1 MKNLI
6 HKKNKYIITIIGL
19 LGLIPYGLPI
29 MEKNGLVDFFE
40 IKTIDLT
47 IWYGITILCFLSGV
61 YWGLSINIRIKNNSK
76 LNYLLPA
83 LSIIPFMF
91 AIIAVIV
98 SNYLNII
105 LLVVGF
111 LICQILD
118 ELLLKHKIY
127 FNWYILFRRFL
138 TVVVVTLMIYYYIEF
153 SNVQSAK

>member
-6 HKKNKYIITIIGL
+6 HKKKKCIITIIGL

-61 YWGLSINIRIKNNSK
+61 YWGLSINTLIKNNSK

-105 LLVVGF
+105 FLLVGF

-118 ELLLKHKIY
+118 EILFQYKVYL
-127 FNWYILFRRFL
+127 NWYILLRRFL
-138 TVVVVTLMIYYYIEF
+138 TVVVVTLMIYYYINL
-153 SNVQSAK
+153 SDV

>member
-6 HKKNKYIITIIGL
+6 HKDNKYILIIIGL
-19 LGLIPYGLPI
+19 LGLIPYGLPL

-47 IWYGITILCFLSGV
+47 IWYGITILCFLSGI
-61 YWGLSINIRIKNNSK
+61 YWGFSINNNIKDNLK

-83 LSIIPFMF
+83 LSIIPFVF
-91 AIIAVIV
+91 AVLAVIV

-105 LLVVGF
+105 FLVVGF

-118 ELLLKHKIY
+118 EILLKHKVH
-127 FNWYILFRRFL
+127 FNWYILLRRFL
-138 TVVVVTLMIYYYIEF
+138 TVVVVTLMIFYYIQF
-153 SNVQSAK
+153 SNV

>member
-29 MEKNGLVDFFE
+29 MEKNGLVNFFE

-61 YWGLSINIRIKNNSK
+61 YWGLSINILIKNNSK

-105 LLVVGF
+105 FLVVGF

-118 ELLLKHKIY
+118 EILFKYKIY
-127 FNWYILFRRFL
+127 FNWYILLRRFL
-138 TVVVVTLMIYYYIEF
+138 TVVVVTLMIYYYIIL
-153 SNVQSAK
+153 SNV

>member
-6 HKKNKYIITIIGL
+6 YKKNKYILIIIGL

-40 IKTIDLT
+40 IKILDLT
-47 IWYGITILCFLSGV
+47 IWYGITILCFLSGI

-98 SNYLNII
+98 SNYLNITF
-105 LLVVGF
+105 LVVGF

-118 ELLLKHKIY
+118 EILFRYKVYL
-127 FNWYILFRRFL
+127 NWYILLRRFL
-138 TVVVVTLMIYYYIEF
+138 TVVVVTFMIYYYIYL
-153 SNVQSAK
+153 SDV

>member
-47 IWYGITILCFLSGV
+47 IWYGITILCFLSGI
-61 YWGLSINIRIKNNSK
+61 YWGLSINISIKNNSK
-76 LNYLLPA
+76 LNYLLPV
-83 LSIIPFMF
+83 LSIIPFVF
-91 AIIAVIV
+91 AVIAVMV

-105 LLVVGF
+105 FLVVGF
-111 LICQILD
+111 LICQLFDEILFR
-118 ELLLKHKIY
+118 HKVY
-127 FNWYILFRRFL
+127 FNWYILLRRFL
-138 TVVVVTLMIYYYIEF
+138 TVVVVTLMIYYYINN
-153 SNVQSAK
+153 SNV

>member
-6 HKKNKYIITIIGL
+6 HKKNKYILIIIGL
-19 LGLIPYGLPI
+19 LGLIPYGLPL

-40 IKTIDLT
+40 IKILDLT
-47 IWYGITILCFLSGV
+47 ILYGITILCFLSGI
-61 YWGLSINIRIKNNSK
+61 YWGLSINIPIKNNSK

-91 AIIAVIV
+91 AVIAVIV

-105 LLVVGF
+105 FLVVGF

-118 ELLLKHKIY
+118 ETLFKNKFY
-127 FNWYILFRRFL
+127 FNWYILLRRFL
-138 TVVVVTLMIYYYIEF
+138 TVVVVTLMIYYYMIL
-153 SNVQSAK
+153 SNV

>member
-6 HKKNKYIITIIGL
+6 YKKNKYIITIIGL

-61 YWGLSINIRIKNNSK
+61 YWGLSINIHIKNNSK
-76 LNYLLPA
+76 LHYLLPA

-105 LLVVGF
+105 FLVVGF

-118 ELLLKHKIY
+118 EILFQYKVYL
-127 FNWYILFRRFL
+127 NWYILLRRFL
-138 TVVVVTLMIYYYIEF
+138 TVVVVTFMIYYYINL
-153 SNVQSAK
+153 SDV

>member
-61 YWGLSINIRIKNNSK
+61 YWGLSINTSIKNNSK
-76 LNYLLPA
+76 LNDLLPA

-105 LLVVGF
+105 FLVVGF

-118 ELLLKHKIY
+118 EILFTHKVY
-127 FNWYILFRRFL
+127 LNWYILLRRFL
-138 TVVVVTLMIYYYIEF
+138 TVVVVTLMIYYYI
-153 SNVQSAK
+153 K

>member
-6 HKKNKYIITIIGL
+6 YKKNKYIITIIGL
-19 LGLIPYGLPI
+19 LGLIPFGLPI

-40 IKTIDLT
+40 IKFINLT

-61 YWGLSINIRIKNNSK
+61 YWGLSINIFIKNNSK

-83 LSIIPFMF
+83 LSIFPFIF
-91 AIIAVIV
+91 AIIAVLV

-105 LLVVGF
+105 FLVVGF

-118 ELLLKHKIY
+118 EILFKLKVY
-127 FNWYILFRRFL
+127 FNWYILLRRFL
-138 TVVVVTLMIYYYIEF
+138 TVVVVTLMIYYYINL
-153 SNVQSAK
+153 SNV

>member
-1 MKNLI
+1 MKKLI
-6 HKKNKYIITIIGL
+6 HKKNKFIITIIGL

-61 YWGLSINIRIKNNSK
+61 YWGLSINILIKNNSK

-91 AIIAVIV
+91 AIIAVII

-105 LLVVGF
+105 FLVVGF

-118 ELLLKHKIY
+118 EILFKYKVY
-127 FNWYILFRRFL
+127 FSWYILLRRFL
-138 TVVVVTLMIYYYIEF
+138 TVVVVTLMIYYYINF
-153 SNVQSAK
+153 SNV

>member
-29 MEKNGLVDFFE
+29 MEKNGLVAFFE

-61 YWGLSINIRIKNNSK
+61 YWGLSISLCIKNHSK

-83 LSIIPFMF
+83 LSMIPFML

-105 LLVVGF
+105 FLVVGF
-111 LICQILD
+111 LICQVLD
-118 ELLLKHKIY
+118 EILFKHKVY
-127 FNWYILFRRFL
+127 FNWYILLRRFL
-138 TVVVVTLMIYYYIEF
+138 TVVVVTLMIYYYIIF
-153 SNVQSAK
+153 SNV

>member
-1 MKNLI
+1 MKNLT
-6 HKKNKYIITIIGL
+6 HKKNKYIIIIIGL

-61 YWGLSINIRIKNNSK
+61 YWGLSINTLIKNNSK

-91 AIIAVIV
+91 AVIALIV

-105 LLVVGF
+105 FLVVGF
-111 LICQILD
+111 VICQILD
-118 ELLLKHKIY
+118 EILFKYKIY
-127 FNWYILFRRFL
+127 FNWYILLRRFL
-138 TVVVVTLMIYYYIEF
+138 TVVVVTLMIYYYINN
-153 SNVQSAK
+153 SNV

>member
-6 HKKNKYIITIIGL
+6 YKKNKYILIIIGL

-40 IKTIDLT
+40 IKILDLT
-47 IWYGITILCFLSGV
+47 IWYGITILCFLSGI
-61 YWGLSINIRIKNNSK
+61 YWGLSINTLMKNNSK
-76 LNYLLPA
+76 LNYILPV

-91 AIIAVIV
+91 AVGAVIV

-105 LLVVGF
+105 FLVIGF

-118 ELLLKHKIY
+118 EILFKYRVY
-127 FNWYILFRRFL
+127 FNWYILVRRFL
-138 TVVVVTLMIYYYIEF
+138 TVVVVTLMIYYYIIF
-153 SNVQSAK
+153 NNV

>member
-105 LLVVGF
+105 FLFVGF

-118 ELLLKHKIY
+118 EVLFQYKVYL
-127 FNWYILFRRFL
+127 NWYILLRRFL
-138 TVVVVTLMIYYYIEF
+138 TVVVVTLMIYYYIDN
-153 SNVQSAK
+153 SNV

>member
-61 YWGLSINIRIKNNSK
+61 YWGLSINILIKNNSK

-105 LLVVGF
+105 FLVVGF

-118 ELLLKHKIY
+118 EILFQYKVYL
-127 FNWYILFRRFL
+127 NWYILLRRFL
-138 TVVVVTLMIYYYIEF
+138 TVVVVTLMIYYYIN
-153 SNVQSAK
+153 SGNV

>member
-47 IWYGITILCFLSGV
+47 IWYAITILCFLSGI

-105 LLVVGF
+105 FLVVGF

-118 ELLLKHKIY
+118 EILFQCKVYL
-127 FNWYILFRRFL
+127 NWYILLRRFL
-138 TVVVVTLMIYYYIEF
+138 TVVVVTFMIYYYINL
-153 SNVQSAK
+153 SDV

>member
-61 YWGLSINIRIKNNSK
+61 YWGLSINILIKNNSK

-105 LLVVGF
+105 FLVVGF

-118 ELLLKHKIY
+118 EILFQCKVYL
-127 FNWYILFRRFL
+127 NWYILLRRFL
-138 TVVVVTLMIYYYIEF
+138 TVVVVTLMIYYYINF
-153 SNVQSAK
+153 SDV

>member
-6 HKKNKYIITIIGL
+6 YKKNKYIITIIGL

-61 YWGLSINIRIKNNSK
+61 YWGLSISKLIKNNSK

-91 AIIAVIV
+91 AVMAVIV

-105 LLVVGF
+105 FLVVGF

-118 ELLLKHKIY
+118 EILFKYKVY
-127 FNWYILFRRFL
+127 FNWYILLRRFL
-138 TVVVVTLMIYYYIEF
+138 TVVVVTLMIYYYIIN
-153 SNVQSAK
+153 SNV

>member
-1 MKNLI
+1 
-6 HKKNKYIITIIGL
+6 
-19 LGLIPYGLPI
+19 

-61 YWGLSINIRIKNNSK
+61 YWGLSINILIKNNLK
-76 LNYLLPA
+76 LNYILPA
-83 LSIIPFMF
+83 LSIIPYMF

-105 LLVVGF
+105 FLVVGF

-118 ELLLKHKIY
+118 EILFQYKVYL
-127 FNWYILFRRFL
+127 NWYILLIRFL
-138 TVVVVTLMIYYYIEF
+138 TVVVVTFMIYYYIIL
-153 SNVQSAK
+153 SYV